1 MIYLP
6 KNNFQRQVKF
16 GGTPG
21 IIRHTSMGLNP
32 ACKPE
37 SLVPECMDFTLWLW
51 YFHYILIDLIGIT
64 HCIWTIN
71 STINIQYMPPSFK
84 WISKVLTL
92 SSSELHI
99 VCFSSRTSRGPCFVR
114 VKSWPRRKNAFR
126 FIHGGMER
134 WNIRF

>member
-1 MIYLP
+1 MSTKMQSLLFH
-6 KNNFQRQVKF
+6 NLE
-16 GGTPG
+16 TPSMQWEALYY
-21 IIRHTSMGLNP
+21 IVRHANQSLWCLNIWI
-32 ACKPE
+32 
-37 SLVPECMDFTLWLW
+37 LLLLW
-51 YFHYILIDLIGIT
+51 YLNYILIDLIGM
-64 HCIWTIN
+64 HYCIWTIN